1 MGHDG
6 HRDDVLDGYRHYIE
20 ALYTSSTSLQ
30 RRQFIERTGW
40 RDFVPVVDDD
50 AARFLRVILH
60 MQRPKKIL
68 EIGTSIGF
76 SATSM
81 ALVARRYG
89 GSIFT
94 VEFDSGVAGQAQKNF
109 ETAGVDDVVH
119 LIHGDALEIVPGFPD
134 ESFDMVFQDVDKR
147 LYPTLLDDCIRVLKP
162 GGVLIG
168 DDALF
173 PVMNLDEKWSD
184 QVSPM
189 DEFNQKVV
197 APPELESTLLPIGD
211 GMMLAIKRG

>member
-6 HRDDVLDGYRHYIE
+6 HRNDVLDGYRHYIE

-30 RRQFIERTGW
+30 RQQFIERTGW

-109 ETAGVDDVVH
+109 EAAGVDDVVH

-197 APPELESTLLPIGD
+197 SSPELESTLLPIGD

>member
-1 MGHDG
+1 MENVRQCDETL
-6 HRDDVLDGYRHYIE
+6 DDYRNYIE
-20 ALYTSSTSLQ
+20 ALYKSKTSLQ
-30 RRQFIERTGW
+30 RRQFIETTGW
-40 RDFVPVVDDD
+40 TDFVPVVDND

-60 MQRPKKIL
+60 MNHPKRIL

-94 VEFDSGVAGQAQKNF
+94 VEFDSDVARQAQKNF
-109 ETAGVDDVVH
+109 KTAGVDDTVH
-119 LIHGDALEIVPGFPD
+119 VINGDATQVVPSFPD
-134 ESFDMVFQDVDKR
+134 ESFDMIFQDVDKR
-147 LYPTLLDDCIRVLKP
+147 LYPTLLDECIRILKP
-162 GGVLIG
+162 GGILIG

-189 DEFNQKVV
+189 AEFNQRV
-197 APPELESTLLPIGD
+197 ASSPELDSTLLPIGD
-211 GMMLAIKRG
+211 GMMLAIKHG

>member
-6 HRDDVLDGYRHYIE
+6 HRNDVLDGYRHYIE

-30 RRQFIERTGW
+30 RQQFIERTGW

-134 ESFDMVFQDVDKR
+134 QSFDMVFQDVDKR
-147 LYPTLLDDCIRVLKP
+147 LYPTLLDDCIRVLRP
-162 GGVLIG
+162 GGILIG

-197 APPELESTLLPIGD
+197 SSPELESTLLPIGD

>member
-6 HRDDVLDGYRHYIE
+6 HCGETLDGYRHYIE
-20 ALYTSSTSLQ
+20 TLYTSNTSLQ
-30 RRQFIERTGW
+30 RRQFIEGAGW

-50 AARFLRVILH
+50 TARFLRVILH
-60 MQRPKKIL
+60 MKRPEKIL

-81 ALVARRYG
+81 ALVARNYG

-94 VEFDSGVAGQAQKNF
+94 VEFDSGVARQAQRNF
-109 ETAGVDDVVH
+109 VAAGVDDVVQ
-119 LIHGDALEIVPGFPD
+119 LINGDALEIVPGFPD
-134 ESFDMVFQDVDKR
+134 ESFDMIFQDADKR

-173 PVMNLDEKWSD
+173 PVMSLDEKWSD

-197 APPELESTLLPIGD
+197 SSPELESTLLPIGD

>member
-6 HRDDVLDGYRHYIE
+6 HRNDVLDDYRHYIE

-30 RRQFIERTGW
+30 RQQFIERTGW

-134 ESFDMVFQDVDKR
+134 QSFDMVFQDVDKR
-147 LYPTLLDDCIRVLKP
+147 LYPTLLDDCIRVLRP
-162 GGVLIG
+162 GGILIG

-197 APPELESTLLPIGD
+197 SSPELESTLLPIGD

>member
-6 HRDDVLDGYRHYIE
+6 HRNDVLDGYRHYIE
-20 ALYTSSTSLQ
+20 ALYTSNTSLHK
-30 RRQFIERTGW
+30 REFIEHTGW
-40 RDFVPVVDDD
+40 RGFVPVVDDD
-50 AARFLRVILH
+50 AARFLRVVLH
-60 MQRPKKIL
+60 MRRPKKIL

-109 ETAGVDDVVH
+109 EAAGVDDVVH

-147 LYPTLLDDCIRVLKP
+147 LYPTLLNDCIRVLKP

-197 APPELESTLLPIGD
+197 SSPELESTLLPIGD

>member
-1 MGHDG
+1 
-6 HRDDVLDGYRHYIE
+6 
-20 ALYTSSTSLQ
+20 
-30 RRQFIERTGW
+30 
-40 RDFVPVVDDD
+40 
-50 AARFLRVILH
+50 
-60 MQRPKKIL
+60 
-68 EIGTSIGF
+68 
-76 SATSM
+76 M

-89 GSIFT
+89 ESIFT

-109 ETAGVDDVVH
+109 EAAGVDDVVH

-147 LYPTLLDDCIRVLKP
+147 LYPTLLDDCIRVLRP
-162 GGVLIG
+162 GGILIG

-197 APPELESTLLPIGD
+197 SSPELESTLLPIGD

>member
-6 HRDDVLDGYRHYIE
+6 HRDDVLDDYRHYIE

-60 MQRPKKIL
+60 MRRPKKIL

-89 GSIFT
+89 ESIFT

-109 ETAGVDDVVH
+109 EAAGVDDVVH

-147 LYPTLLDDCIRVLKP
+147 LYPTLLDDCIRVLRP

-189 DEFNQKVV
+189 DEFYQKVV
-197 APPELESTLLPIGD
+197 SSPELESTLLPIGD